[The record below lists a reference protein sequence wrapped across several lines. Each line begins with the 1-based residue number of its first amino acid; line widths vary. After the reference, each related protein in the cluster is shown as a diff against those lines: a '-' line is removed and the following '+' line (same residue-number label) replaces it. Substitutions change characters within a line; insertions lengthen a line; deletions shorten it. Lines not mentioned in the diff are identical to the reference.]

1 MPRDQNSTERK
12 AANGKNKIAHA
23 FRLSL
28 SFSETLSELC
38 LIVCKFLVALNDYFY
53 KRKEK

>member
-12 AANGKNKIAHA
+12 AANSKNKIAHV

-28 SFSETLSELC
+28 SFLETVPE
-38 LIVCKFLVALNDYFY
+38 
-53 KRKEK
+53 